1 MVFIEGMTSR
11 EVIHLNRLIAN
22 RGLLQIFFALQLVV
36 GIMFIFNYIVYKSSI
51 SGIYEKVT
59 ENNRMVIKNIIQSF
73 DTSFSS
79 INNLMFNIHALPYEQ
94 IMDSDGKP
102 DMEKV
107 LSLQESLARMVTTM
121 DFVEDAI
128 ITYDYKMAI
137 TPRGTSSMEALFDRK
152 YTTNKYNSAFWNHF
166 IRSEHDF
173 TVFPAETYTES
184 LTGYKRNMMVAVDS
198 SKIRMSNKKLM
209 VMIDVNKLLNSID
222 LKAMIPGASLIVLDA
237 DRNIIL
243 STEKDL
249 DLVEILNDVYF
260 NPSSEASLTHENFEY
275 NFYKSDY
282 NGFIYINKLPY
293 KFQNIDSV
301 TDANQWIMYG
311 AIVLTAV
318 MSVLLSIYLYRPVK
332 NILHLLGGSN
342 VKGNDFVKIQSGIIK
357 MQRENE
363 SLKNQMGLVNAEIR
377 RGVFLQA
384 LDGYAHSREYEMQM
398 QNHYAYLFQRRHF
411 VLASIH
417 LQPLDGNELPELSV
431 EEITE
436 MIGHGIQESLE
447 HAVVFHED
455 HLKFLVLIGIEQPS
469 ERKKALKRFEGYV
482 RQAEHDTFAGFK
494 LWGCV
499 GRVFESQIS
508 NCREAYEELRNGFL
522 YRSVNG
528 KESVTDT
535 EAIRFVP
542 DIHFPFHKM
551 DKLSNCLMT
560 GKTDEAMDIVDEIID
575 ENASLRVHF
584 HQLLHIAQT
593 MFFIM
598 LRQADASEESR
609 QELFRLETEVMGR
622 LQRAYHHQEI
632 REALMEG
639 LRRVAA
645 MRNYD
650 LKSKLNPAF
659 ISQYI
664 ELHYMENLYLD
675 HMAEVLDTSSKY
687 FSNYF
692 KKTFGVNYVEY
703 LNKVRLSH
711 AREYLKNTELSIAE
725 IGEKTGFTNSS
736 TFTTTFKKYCGV
748 SPSEYRKKTV
758 N

>member
-1 MVFIEGMTSR
+1 M
-11 EVIHLNRLIAN
+11 NRLIAN

-36 GIMFIFNYIVYKSSI
+36 GIMFIFNYMVYKNSI
-51 SGIYEKVT
+51 TGIYEKVT

-73 DTSFSS
+73 DSSFAS
-79 INNLMFNIHALPYEQ
+79 INNLMFNIHALPYGQ
-94 IMDSDGKP
+94 ISDSEGKN

-107 LSLQESLARMVTTM
+107 IFLQDSLVRMVSTL

-128 ITYDYKMAI
+128 ITYDYNLAI
-137 TPRGTSSMEALFDRK
+137 TTQGTSSMEALFDRK
-152 YTTNKYNSAFWNHF
+152 YTTGKYNSGFWNSF
-166 IRSEHDF
+166 IRSDHDF
-173 TVFPAETYTES
+173 TVFPAEMYS
-184 LTGYKRNMMVAVDS
+184 DINGANKRNLIVAVDS
-198 SKIRMSNKKLM
+198 TKIRMSNKKLM
-209 VMIDVNKLLNSID
+209 VLIDVNKMLNSIN

-237 DRNIIL
+237 NRNVIL

-249 DLVEILNDVYF
+249 DLVDILNDVYF
-260 NPSSEASLTHENFEY
+260 NPSSEASLTRENYEY
-275 NFYKSDY
+275 NFYKSES

-301 TDANQWIMYG
+301 SNANLWIMYG
-311 AIVLTAV
+311 AILLAVVL
-318 MSVLLSIYLYRPVK
+318 SVLLSIYLYRPVK
-332 NILHLLGGSN
+332 NILQQLGGSN
-342 VKGNDFVKIQSGIIK
+342 VKGNDFVKIHSGILK
-357 MQRENE
+357 VQRENE
-363 SLKNQMGLVNAEIR
+363 SLKSQMNLVDEEIR

-398 QNHYAYLFQRRHF
+398 QNQYAYLFQCRHF
-411 VLASIH
+411 VMAAIH
-417 LQPLDGNELPELSV
+417 LTPQEGAGEQTDLSV

-436 MIGHGIQESLE
+436 IIESGVQESID

-455 HLKFLVLIGIEQPS
+455 NLQFLVLIGIEHPS
-469 ERKKALKRFEGYV
+469 DRKKVLKSFESYIQQTKG
-482 RQAEHDTFAGFK
+482 DTFSSFRV
-494 LWGCV
+494 WGCV
-499 GRVFESQIS
+499 SRAFESKIS
-508 NCREAYEELRNGFL
+508 NCREGYQDIQNGFQ
-522 YRSVNG
+522 YRNVNT
-528 KESVTDT
+528 KEWVTDT

-542 DIHFPFHKM
+542 DIHFPLQQLE
-551 DKLSNCLMT
+551 KLSNCLMT
-560 GKTDEAMDIVDEIID
+560 GKTDEAMDIVDTIIE
-575 ENASLRVHF
+575 ENASLRIHH
-584 HQLLHIAQT
+584 HQMVHIAQT

-598 LRQADASEESR
+598 LRQTNASEENR
-609 QELFRLETEVMGR
+609 QELFRIETEFIGK
-622 LQRAYHHQEI
+622 LHDAFNYQEI
-632 REALMEG
+632 RALLMDG
-639 LRRVAA
+639 LRRIAA

-650 LKSKLNPAF
+650 PKSKLNPAF

-711 AREYLKNTELSIAE
+711 AREYLKNTDLSIAE
-725 IGEKTGFTNSS
+725 IGEKTGYTNSS

-748 SPSEYRKKTV
+748 SPSEYRKKTA